1 MTARRLTVTRTPA
14 FIADVIAQVTAAHDR
29 PEPGHL
35 TAVINQIAR
44 EHGLPAT
51 TVRAWLTEARHSP
64 QVPLPYGLLHCGLCS
79 APLALITRAPEPPVF
94 LCTPPC
100 RREPLAADA
109 VARAVAAVVLRR
121 APRLVPPGAAADAA
135 SYARAMILRI
145 AVGATLTDLRVTW
158 RTAPPHT
165 HIAQR
170 LHAARRHAD
179 HRDYRQAVRLLRGAL
194 HHIDPLRHRPTTDLI
209 TARAAALLA
218 DTSLAA
224 RALGAREWA
233 AFAHRSLARLHDDP
247 THPEV
252 RDALAVLAAATT
264 AAGDHTTATHL
275 YSDLIRHHSQAEGP
289 AALPT
294 LTAQAHLCAAL
305 HATGQ
310 FEQAASLLRCTAA
323 ALDTT
328 PHHDQAATR
337 LAKQLA
343 AMRDTARPTMPAGTI
358 ARSSHGSLSDP
369 REPPPSPRLQRD
381 SPGGG
386 PGSGSRASAQGTRPH
401 APSPDKEE
409 RACPA
414 GR

>member
-1 MTARRLTVTRTPA
+1 MTARLLTVARTPA
-14 FIADVIAQVTAAHDR
+14 FIADVIAQVTAGHDR
-29 PEPGHL
+29 PGTGRL
-35 TAVINQIAR
+35 AAVVNQVAR

-51 TVRAWLTEARHSP
+51 TVRAWLTEARYSP
-64 QVPLPYGLLHCGLCS
+64 QAPLPYGLLHCGLCS
-79 APLALITRAPEPPVF
+79 APLATITRGHEPPVF

-100 RREPLAADA
+100 GRNPIAADG
-109 VARAVAAVVLRR
+109 VSRAVAAIVLRR
-121 APRLVPPGAAADAA
+121 APRLVPPGSAADAA
-135 SYARAMILRI
+135 SYARAVILRI
-145 AVGATLTDLRVTW
+145 NVGATLNDLRVTW
-158 RTAPPHT
+158 RSAPPRT

-170 LHAARRHAD
+170 LHAARRHTH
-179 HRDYRQAVRLLRGAL
+179 HRNHRQAVRLLRGAL

-233 AFAHRSLARLHDDP
+233 AFAHRSLRGLHGDP

-264 AAGDHTTATHL
+264 AAGDHTGATRL
-275 YSDLIRHHSQAEGP
+275 YSDLIRYHSQAEGP

-310 FEQAASLLRCTAA
+310 VEQAASLLRCTAA
-323 ALDTT
+323 ALGSTH
-328 PHHDQAATR
+328 HHDPATAR

-343 AMRDTARPTMPAGTI
+343 AMRDTARPTMPAWTI
-358 ARSSHGSLSDP
+358 ARSSHGCRSDH
-369 REPPPSPRLQRD
+369 REPPP
-381 SPGGG
+381 
-386 PGSGSRASAQGTRPH
+386 RP
-401 APSPDKEE
+401 
-409 RACPA
+409 
-414 GR
+414 

>member
-1 MTARRLTVTRTPA
+1 MTARLLTVDRPPA

-29 PEPGHL
+29 PGPGRL
-35 TAVINQIAR
+35 AAVIDQVAR

-51 TVRAWLTEARHSP
+51 TVRAWLTEARYSP
-64 QVPLPYGLLHCGLCS
+64 EASLPYGLLHCGLCS
-79 APLALITRAPEPPVF
+79 APFAIITRAQESPVF

-100 RREPLAADA
+100 GREPIAAG
-109 VARAVAAVVLRR
+109 VVSRAVAAIVLRR

-135 SYARAMILRI
+135 SYARAVILRI
-145 AVGATLTDLRVTW
+145 SVGATLDELRVTW
-158 RTAPPHT
+158 RTAPPRT

-170 LHAARRHAD
+170 LHAARRHAQHRD
-179 HRDYRQAVRLLRGAL
+179 HRQAIRLLRGAL
-194 HHIDPLRHRPTTDLI
+194 HHIDPLRHPPTNDLI

-218 DTSLAA
+218 DTSFAA

-233 AFAHRSLARLHDDP
+233 AFAHRSLRRLHDDP

-264 AAGDHTTATHL
+264 AAGDHANAKHL
-275 YSDLIRHHSQAEGP
+275 YSDLIRHHSEAEGP

-294 LTAQAHLCAAL
+294 LIAQAHLSVAL

-310 FEQAASLLRCTAA
+310 FEQAASLLRSTAA
-323 ALDTT
+323 ALDAT
-328 PHHDQAATR
+328 PHRDQAATR

-343 AMRDTARPTMPAGTI
+343 AMRDTAGPTLPARTA
-358 ARSSHGSLSDP
+358 ARSSPGCRSD
-369 REPPPSPRLQRD
+369 RLEPPPSPRAQQD
-381 SPGGG
+381 GTGGG
-386 PGSGSRASAQGTRPH
+386 PGAGSPTPARGARPVAS
-401 APSPDKEE
+401 SPDKGD

-414 GR
+414 GP